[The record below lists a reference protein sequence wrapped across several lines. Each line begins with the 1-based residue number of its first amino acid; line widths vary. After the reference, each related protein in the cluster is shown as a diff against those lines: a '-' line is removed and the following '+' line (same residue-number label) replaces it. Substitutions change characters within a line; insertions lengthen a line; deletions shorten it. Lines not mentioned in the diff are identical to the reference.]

1 MKLYQ
6 QLCMLRGVSGDEAA
20 VAQYIAE
27 QLKGSCEVKIDPL
40 GSVIARAKGQKTPKH
55 KIGLFAHMDEVG
67 LMITSVTEEGLLK
80 FASIGID
87 AAVLHG
93 RAVVIGERKIPGVIG
108 CKAYHHLSESER
120 NSPTKVE
127 ELFITIGAESK
138 QEALSYVS
146 LGDTAVFD
154 EEFCCFGQEK
164 LLSKALDDRL
174 GCGLLIELLQ
184 SELPCDLRAVFTTL
198 EETGMQGAAAAA
210 YTADVDIAIVLENTT
225 AGDICDA
232 GADKRV
238 CSLGKGPVVSFM
250 DKGTLYD
257 RKLYQMAFEEA
268 ERLGI
273 PIQTKEGV
281 FGSNDAKA
289 VIKSRGGVRV
299 MAISI
304 PCRYLHSAS
313 GVVSLLDIQDTAKLL
328 RAILA
333 RLADA

>member
-1 MKLYQ
+1 MSLYQ
-6 QLCMLRGVSGDEAA
+6 EICMLKGVSGDEGA
-20 VAQYIAE
+20 VAQYIAG
-27 QLKGSCEVKIDPL
+27 QLKDRSEIMTDPL
-40 GSVIARAKGQKTPKH
+40 GSVIAHTKGAKTPRH
-55 KIGLFAHMDEVG
+55 KIGIFAHMDEVG
-67 LMITSVTEEGLLK
+67 LVITSVTEEGLLK

-93 RAVVIGERKIPGVIG
+93 RAVVIGDQKIKGVIG

-120 NSPTKVE
+120 NSPTKTE
-127 ELFITIGAESK
+127 DLFITIGAGSK
-138 QEALSYVS
+138 EEALSYIS

-154 EEFCCFGQEK
+154 EEFCEFGHNK

-174 GCGLLIELLQ
+174 GCALLIELVQ
-184 SELPCDLRAVFTTL
+184 SELPCDITAVFTTM
-198 EETGMQGAAAAA
+198 EETGMQGATAAA
-210 YTADVDIAIVLENTT
+210 YHADVDIAIVLENTT
-225 AGDICDA
+225 AGDIHGA

-238 CSLGKGPVVSFM
+238 CSLEKGPVVSFM

-257 RKLYQMAFEEA
+257 RELYRVAFEEA

-281 FGSNDAKA
+281 FGGNDAKA
-289 VIKSRGGVRV
+289 VIKTRSGVRV

-313 GVVSLLDIQDTAKLL
+313 GVVSIKDVEDTAKLL
-328 RAILA
+328 RAMLA
-333 RLADA
+333 RLAD

>member
-6 QLCMLRGVSGDEAA
+6 EICMLKGVSGDESA
-20 VAQYIAE
+20 VAAYISE
-27 QLKGSCEVKIDPL
+27 QLEGVCEVQIDPL
-40 GSVIARAKGQKTPKH
+40 GSVIAHVKGAKTSKH
-55 KIGLFAHMDEVG
+55 KIGIFAHMDEVG
-67 LMITSVTEEGLLK
+67 LVITSVTEEGLLK

-87 AAVLHG
+87 TAVLHG
-93 RAVVIGERKIPGVIG
+93 RAVIIGDEGIRGVIG

-120 NSPTKVE
+120 NTPTKVE
-127 ELFITIGAESK
+127 DLFICIGASSK
-138 QEALSYVS
+138 EEALRHIS

-154 EEFCCFGQEK
+154 EEFCSFGEGM

-174 GCGLLIELLQ
+174 GCALLIELLQ
-184 SELPCDLRAVFTTL
+184 SELPCDVTAVFTTM
-198 EETGMQGAAAAA
+198 EETGMQGATAAA
-210 YTADVDIAIVLENTT
+210 YNTDVDIAIVLENTT
-225 AGDICDA
+225 AGDIHGA

-257 RKLYQMAFEEA
+257 RELYRMAFEEA

-281 FGSNDAKA
+281 FGGNDAKV
-289 VIKSRGGVRV
+289 VIRSRSGVRV

-313 GVVSLLDIQDTAKLL
+313 GVVNATDVEHTAKLL
-328 RAILA
+328 RAMLT
-333 RLADA
+333 RLAD